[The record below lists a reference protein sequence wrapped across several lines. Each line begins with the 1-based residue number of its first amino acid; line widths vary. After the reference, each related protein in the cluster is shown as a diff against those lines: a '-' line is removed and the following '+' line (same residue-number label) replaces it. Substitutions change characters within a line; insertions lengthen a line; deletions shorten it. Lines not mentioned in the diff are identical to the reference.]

1 MGVEKRSSAKRDLI
15 LSKAKQV
22 FLRKGFAAVTMKDI
36 IEECGISRGGIYLYF
51 QSVDEIFMRVIEA
64 HNKKRLREAKQYV
77 SEDKS
82 FEQLIDEYLGR
93 QKRRL
98 MNLNDSF
105 LIPMYEY
112 RFAKTEEHHKEFFRD
127 QFMYTKNTIL
137 EILDYGFEKAGVAGR
152 CTESLATSIV
162 LLIEGI
168 SMLAVSAGISE
179 ELVDKQMLAVKDMI
193 FKVKGDENI

>member
-1 MGVEKRSSAKRDLI
+1 MDKKSNAKRELI

-22 FLRKGFAAVTMKDI
+22 FMRKGFATVTMKDI

-51 QSVDEIFMRVIEA
+51 KSVDEIFMRVIEN
-64 HNKKRLREAKQYV
+64 HNQKRLKEAKQYI

-93 QKRRL
+93 QKKRL
-98 MNLNDSF
+98 MNLNNSL

-112 RFAKTEEHHKEFFRD
+112 RFAKTEDYHKEFFRD
-127 QFMYTKNTIL
+127 QFIYTKNIVL
-137 EILDYGFEKAGVAGR
+137 EILDYGFAKASMTNR
-152 CTESLATSIV
+152 CTDSLATSVV

-168 SMLAVSAGISE
+168 SMLAVAAGISE
-179 ELVDKQMLAVKDMI
+179 EFIDKQMTSIKDMI
-193 FKVKGDENI
+193 FKISG

>member
-1 MGVEKRSSAKRDLI
+1 MSVEKRSSAKRDLI

-64 HNKKRLREAKQYV
+64 HNKKRLREARQYV

-137 EILDYGFEKAGVAGR
+137 EILDYGFEKTGIAGR

-179 ELVDKQMLAVKDMI
+179 ELVDKQMLSVKDMI